1 MTPTDMGP
9 AHFPTG
15 HRRRTLVTVPASAE
29 SVAQRPQGAQEPPQH
44 RAPFQFVQQ
53 LPHHTQHTQLP
64 HHTQQQ
70 HSHQHAPH
78 QQHAHH
84 QQQQPHQAYPQQ
96 TYQQPYQQ
104 PPAPYQQPHLQDPPI
119 YRALIRH
126 WADRGR
132 TLPGHHDAEWVSL
145 AAPPVRHGQFSGSR
159 DPRGDVR

>member
-29 SVAQRPQGAQEPPQH
+29 SVAQRPQGPQEPPQH
-44 RAPFQFVQQ
+44 QAPFQFVQQ
-53 LPHHTQHTQLP
+53 LPHHPQHTHQLAP
-64 HHTQQQ
+64 HQQQ
-70 HSHQHAPH
+70 HVHQQHAPH
-78 QQHAHH
+78 AHH
-84 QQQQPHQAYPQQ
+84 PQQQTHQAYPQQ
-96 TYQQPYQQ
+96 TYQQPYQHQQ
-104 PPAPYQQPHLQDPPI
+104 PPAPYQQPHFQDPPI

-132 TLPGHHDAEWVSL
+132 TLPGHHDAEWVRL
-145 AAPPVRHGQFSGSR
+145 ATPPVRHGQFSASR

>member
-29 SVAQRPQGAQEPPQH
+29 SVPQHSQRPQEPPQH
-44 RAPFQFVQQ
+44 QAPYQYGQ
-53 LPHHTQHTQLP
+53 
-64 HHTQQQ
+64 
-70 HSHQHAPH
+70 PH

-84 QQQQPHQAYPQQ
+84 QQPPPQHQAYAQPHQAYSP
-96 TYQQPYQQ
+96 PYQQ
-104 PPAPYQQPHLQDPPI
+104 PPAPYQQPHVQDPPI

-132 TLPGHHDAEWVSL
+132 TLPGHPDAEWVTL
-145 AAPPVRHGQFSGSR
+145 VAPPVRHGQFSASR

>member
-1 MTPTDMGP
+1 MSDPEQTHDSSRRCPVGGEGRCPCMTPTDMGP

-29 SVAQRPQGAQEPPQH
+29 SVPQNSQRPQEPQQHQAPYPYAHHPQH
-44 RAPFQFVQQ
+44 A
-53 LPHHTQHTQLP
+53 
-64 HHTQQQ
+64 
-70 HSHQHAPH
+70 H

-84 QQQQPHQAYPQQ
+84 QQQQPHQAYA
-96 TYQQPYQQ
+96 QPYQQ
-104 PPAPYQQPHLQDPPI
+104 PPAPYQQPHVQDPPI

-132 TLPGHHDAEWVSL
+132 TLPGHHDAEWVRL
-145 AAPPVRHGQFSGSR
+145 VAPPVRHGQFSASR